1 VRVCMCF
8 LQAQSCWCVDRLRSW
23 HHILV
28 TWCKMWISCR
38 AIKMRN
44 QVFALLSLSIIIMLV
59 CASYGGGLGSKVAL
73 MEQDM
78 IKVLPLQQGQQG
90 PKTLH
95 QQGPKTVRGIVLNTV
110 QHVAALYQIPPRSKG
125 PGNSTVPCQSAKLRG
140 MRLQD
145 LRILDPPGILAG
157 FWRSCLCVHV
167 IHGNTFYQHATR
179 TLVYPR

>member
-1 VRVCMCF
+1 MSR
-8 LQAQSCWCVDRLRSW
+8 
-23 HHILV
+23 
-28 TWCKMWISCR
+28 R

-110 QHVAALYQIPPRSKG
+110 QHVAAL
-125 PGNSTVPCQSAKLRG
+125 
-140 MRLQD
+140 
-145 LRILDPPGILAG
+145 
-157 FWRSCLCVHV
+157 
-167 IHGNTFYQHATR
+167 
-179 TLVYPR
+179 